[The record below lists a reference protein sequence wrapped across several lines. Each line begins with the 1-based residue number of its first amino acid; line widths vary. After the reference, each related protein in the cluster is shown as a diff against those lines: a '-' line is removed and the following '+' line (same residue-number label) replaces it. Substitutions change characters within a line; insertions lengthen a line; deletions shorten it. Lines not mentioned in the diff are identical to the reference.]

1 MKIGYLKDQLSFFL
15 EDWTIPKYIVLETHS
30 EHIVKKLQVLISQ
43 LKKISFIDSRF
54 LESDIEVTEPNSVL
68 LKDALSIYY
77 FAKDKNGNTKA
88 IEMELDDN
96 GFFKTETPKGFLMK
110 VWN

>member
-1 MKIGYLKDQLSFFL
+1 MYFV
-15 EDWTIPKYIVLETHS
+15 DWRY
-30 EHIVKKLQVLISQ
+30 
-43 LKKISFIDSRF
+43 
-54 LESDIEVTEPNSVL
+54 LESGPEEIEPKSVQ

-96 GFFKTETPKGFLMK
+96 GFFKTETPKGFFDESLEL
-110 VWN
+110 NRQLLLGRN